1 MNILLTGANGFLG
14 RYLLASLVTA
24 GHNVIPAVRRPA
36 ETDRLLPA
44 PASIAVDFNRDTQPE
59 DWVPRLAGIDVVINC
74 SGILQGR
81 LGQSIQAIHAD
92 APKAL
97 FTACKI
103 VGIKRVIQISAIS
116 AEAGAGTAYAETK
129 RDADDYLATTD
140 LDWVILRPSLVYGEG
155 AYGGTA
161 LFRAFAALP
170 FVLPLI
176 GRGEQVFQPIHID
189 DVSATILALLADPSI
204 RHKVIDPV
212 GAETLTLRQIL
223 IDLRRWLGYAPA
235 RIVEVPLILIKIT
248 AKIGDI
254 VGGPVNTTALRQLA
268 FGNVG
273 DSAAFIKS
281 TGIQPRRWHAA
292 LLARPSQAQ
301 DRWHARMY
309 FLRPLLRWALAIM
322 WLVSGIVGVVQPA
335 KITIPL
341 MAGFG
346 LSGVAAQSAVWMTC
360 VGDIAIGIALLSR
373 WKQSWVCVIQLAFVA
388 AYTIGLSLTQPALWL
403 DLFGPILKNVPI
415 MAAIL
420 VLAAVEPDR

>member
-14 RYLLASLVTA
+14 RYLLARLVTA
-24 GHNVIPAVRRPA
+24 GHNVIPAVRRPV
-36 ETDRLLPA
+36 ETDRLLSVPT
-44 PASIAVDFNRDTQPE
+44 SIAVDFNRDTRPE
-59 DWVPRLAGIDVVINC
+59 DWIPRLAGVDVVINC

-81 LGQSIQAIHAD
+81 PSQSIQAIHAD

-97 FTACKI
+97 FAACKI
-103 VGIKRVIQISAIS
+103 AGVTRVIQISAIS
-116 AEAGAGTAYAETK
+116 AKAGAGTAYAETK

-170 FVLPLI
+170 FILPVI
-176 GRGEQVFQPIHID
+176 GKGEQVFQPIHID
-189 DVSATILALLADPSI
+189 DVSATILALLADSSI
-204 RHKVIDPV
+204 RRTIIDPV
-212 GAETLTLRQIL
+212 GTETLTLRQIL
-223 IDLRRWLGYAPA
+223 IDLRRWLGYSPA
-235 RIVEVPLILIKIT
+235 RVIEIPLMIIKIA
-248 AKIGDI
+248 AKIGDF
-254 VGGPVNTTALRQLA
+254 VGGPINTTALRQLA

-273 DSAAFIKS
+273 EPAAFVKS

-309 FLRPLLRWALAIM
+309 FLRPLLRWALAVM
-322 WLVSGIVGVVQPA
+322 WLVSGIVGLGQPA
-335 KITIPL
+335 NITDPL

-346 LSGVAAQSAVWMTC
+346 LSGIAAQVAVWMTS
-360 VGDIAIGIALLSR
+360 VADIMIGIALLSR
-373 WKQSWVCVIQLAFVA
+373 WRPSWICVIQLAFVA
-388 AYTIGLSLTQPALWL
+388 AYTIGLTLTQPVLWL

-420 VLAAVEPDR
+420 VLVAVETDR